1 MRQIVYDLTPHLIF
15 DGLVSTVKRSSELGF
30 LTQSWL
36 GLCLETNLK
45 QRRREGGSFTCSRHR
60 VVVVDLTQGDLLLL
74 WSVSALITPVLTTS
88 FLNRRADFNQ

>member
-1 MRQIVYDLTPHLIF
+1 MTPHLIF

-30 LTQSWL
+30 LTRSWL

-74 WSVSALITPVLTTS
+74 WSVSALVTPVLTMS
-88 FLNRRADFNQ
+88 FLSRRADFNR

>member
-1 MRQIVYDLTPHLIF
+1 MTQIVYDLTPHLIF

-45 QRRREGGSFTCSRHR
+45 QRRREGRRFTCSRHR
-60 VVVVDLTQGDLLLL
+60 VVLVDLPQGDLLLL
-74 WSVSALITPVLTTS
+74 WSVSVLITPVLPTS
-88 FLNRRADFNQ
+88 FLSRRADFNW